1 MGGEPMSEATA
12 SVRCGI
18 VGLGYVGL
26 NLAELFT
33 AAGYRTVGY
42 DIDRAKVTALQEG
55 RDPTGEFPD
64 GTFADRPIEFSDTP
78 SAIGDCEFVFVAVPS
93 PLDDRSEPDISALEA
108 ASETVG
114 EHLAEDAIV
123 VYESTLYPGTTR
135 EELRPALERGAARQ
149 GSPSFGVGYSPER
162 IVPGSAGKPAAE
174 ITKLVS
180 AEDGPT
186 RDRLQALFA
195 EAVAGEVHPTAT
207 IEVAEAAKCLE
218 NIQRDVNI
226 ALVNEFTMG
235 ARQLEFDLDPY
246 AVLEAAGTKWSF
258 HDYRPGIVGGHCIP
272 VDPHY
277 LRYRFEEAGFEP
289 AVLASSRRVNE
300 RMRSHVATVTADAL
314 ESAGKHVPPAEEG
327 LVRSDGSGPLS
338 APRLLLLGLAYK
350 PNVSDLRNSP
360 AFGVADELQEA
371 GIEVVGHDPLADAEV
386 AADSFEF
393 EIQPTADFEGCDG
406 VAVLTPHDELRSLDL
421 EAAAESMADD
431 PVFVDVGNAFDQDAV
446 TAAGFSYRR
455 P

>member
-1 MGGEPMSEATA
+1 MEIEPMSEETA
-12 SVRCGI
+12 AVRCGI

-33 AAGYRTVGY
+33 AAGYTTVGY
-42 DIDRAKVTALQEG
+42 DIDRQKVSALQAG

-64 GTFADRPIEFSDTP
+64 GTFADRPIEFTDAPAS
-78 SAIGDCEFVFVAVPS
+78 IGDCEFVFVAVPS
-93 PLDDRSEPDISALEA
+93 PLDEHSEPDLSTLKA

-114 EHLAEDAIV
+114 EHLGEDAIV

-149 GSPSFGVGYSPER
+149 GSPPFGVGYSPER
-162 IVPGSAGKPAAE
+162 IVPGSAGKPATE

-180 AEDGPT
+180 AEDEPT
-186 RDRLQALFA
+186 RDRLQALFEGA
-195 EAVAGEVHPTAT
+195 IAGEVYPTKT

-218 NIQRDVNI
+218 NTQRDINI

-235 ARQLEFDLDPY
+235 AHQLDIDLDPY
-246 AVLEAAGTKWSF
+246 AVLEAAGSKWSF

-277 LRYRFEEAGFEP
+277 LRHIFEEAGFEP
-289 AVLASSRRVNE
+289 AVLNSSRRVNE
-300 RMRSHVATVTADAL
+300 RMRSHVATITADAL
-314 ESAGKHVPPAEEG
+314 ESAGKHLPPAEEG
-327 LVRSDGSGPLS
+327 LVRGDGSGQLS
-338 APRLLLLGLAYK
+338 PPRLLLLGLAYK

-360 AFGVADELQEA
+360 ALGVADELQSE

-386 AADSFEF
+386 ADAAFDF

-421 EAAAESMADD
+421 ESAAESMADE